1 MRLMLE
7 TAVVQP
13 ADPGWFRYHELQSLR
28 ELPEREERR
37 RVSMIVKLVF
47 KDGVVKSY
55 ADVDWFLTFDDK
67 GVMRR

>member
-1 MRLMLE
+1 
-7 TAVVQP
+7 
-13 ADPGWFRYHELQSLR
+13 
-28 ELPEREERR
+28 
-37 RVSMIVKLVF
+37 MIVKLVF